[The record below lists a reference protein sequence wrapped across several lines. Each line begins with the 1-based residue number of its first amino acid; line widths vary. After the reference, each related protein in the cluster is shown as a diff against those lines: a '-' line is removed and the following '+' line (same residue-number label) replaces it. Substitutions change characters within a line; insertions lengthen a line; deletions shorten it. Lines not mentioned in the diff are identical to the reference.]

1 MDKKT
6 IQNVVIFVLVVI
18 FSGWI
23 GVLVDSVLT
32 DQPKGD
38 TLGMGIWLVL
48 PMLTAFAI
56 IIFSKG
62 SWKDVGFKLNL
73 KGNMKWYLTSV
84 LIFPVVTA
92 IILVIGATTKWIDLS
107 ALNLK
112 VLVGVFLGTLIIN
125 FIKNIFEET
134 VWRGFLTSQLI
145 KLNLKDW
152 KLYLIVGSVWGIWHV
167 PYYLFFL
174 SGTDMQAVLPVNRS
188 IFVVVAVI
196 TMICWSV
203 MYTELYRVTKSIW
216 PCVILHMVEDSLINP
231 LVISG
236 YISIAAGKEIF
247 VSPISGIITTILYL
261 AVGLGIRAYRRQY
274 NSETIIR

>member
-6 IQNVVIFVLVVI
+6 IQNIVIFVLVVI

-92 IILVIGATTKWIDLS
+92 IILVIGATTKWIELS

-112 VLVGVFLGTLIIN
+112 VFVGVFLGTLIIN

>member
-6 IQNVVIFVLVVI
+6 IQNIVIFVLVVV

-62 SWKDVGFKLNL
+62 KWRDVGFKPNF

-112 VLVGVFLGTLIIN
+112 VFVGVFLGTLIIN

-174 SGTDMQAVLPVNRS
+174 SGADMQAVLPINRS

-216 PCVILHMVEDSLINP
+216 PCIILHMVEDSLINP

-261 AVGLGIRAYRRQY
+261 AVGLGIRAYRRQF
-274 NSETIIR
+274 NPEIIIR

>member
-6 IQNVVIFVLVVI
+6 IQNIVIFVLVVI

-112 VLVGVFLGTLIIN
+112 VFVGVFLGTLIIN

>member
-1 MDKKT
+1 MDKKR
-6 IQNVVIFVLVVI
+6 IQNIVIFVLVVI

-92 IILVIGATTKWIDLS
+92 IILVIGATTKWIELS

-112 VLVGVFLGTLIIN
+112 VFVGVFLGTLIIN

-167 PYYLFFL
+167 PYYLFFYRE
-174 SGTDMQAVLPVNRS
+174 Q
-188 IFVVVAVI
+188 
-196 TMICWSV
+196 ICKQ
-203 MYTELYRVTKSIW
+203 Y
-216 PCVILHMVEDSLINP
+216 
-231 LVISG
+231 
-236 YISIAAGKEIF
+236 
-247 VSPISGIITTILYL
+247 YL
-261 AVGLGIRAYRRQY
+261 
-274 NSETIIR
+274 

>member
-1 MDKKT
+1 MDKKR
-6 IQNVVIFVLVVI
+6 IQNIVIFVLVVI

-92 IILVIGATTKWIDLS
+92 IILVIGATTKWIELS

-112 VLVGVFLGTLIIN
+112 VFVGVFLGTLIIN

>member
-6 IQNVVIFVLVVI
+6 IQNIVIFVLVVI

-112 VLVGVFLGTLIIN
+112 VFVGVFLGTLIIN

-174 SGTDMQAVLPVNRS
+174 SGADMQAVLPINRS
-188 IFVVVAVI
+188 IFVVVAII

-261 AVGLGIRAYRRQY
+261 AVGLGIRAYRRQF
-274 NSETIIR
+274 NPEIIIR